1 MDEED
6 FPRGKR
12 RKLDTDA
19 EAKQVKST
27 PLDKDLFSE
36 VNYASLCD
44 FYLAGKIHMCLA
56 MF

>member
-27 PLDKDLFSE
+27 PLDNDLFSE
-36 VNYASLCD
+36 VNYD
-44 FYLAGKIHMCLA
+44 FVV
-56 MF
+56 